1 MQLSSV
7 VLAGLLALAPS
18 FCTFGQSAET
28 QAGAPKEAQTEE
40 KPAEAKGMP
49 PRAAASEYQAQGEA
63 GAVKIG
69 AEFAGHSVPRPEGPL
84 STEEFVVV
92 EVGLFGKDGEKLAIS
107 TEDFSLRINDKKSQ
121 IASSP
126 YGFVTHS
133 LKDPTYEPPEEAAA
147 KEAKSS
153 KSGLSTGARDEGS
166 MPVIVHI
173 PIAMQR
179 SMADYARRASLPIGE
194 RPLPQ
199 AGLLFFRYSGRAQG
213 IHSVELIY
221 SGPAGKATI
230 NMQP

>member
-7 VLAGLLALAPS
+7 ILAGLLVIAPS
-18 FCTFGQSAET
+18 LCSFGQTAET
-28 QAGAPKEAQTEE
+28 QTAPSKEAQTEE

-49 PRAAASEYQAQGEA
+49 PRAAATEYQAQGEA
-63 GAVKIG
+63 GTVKIG

-84 STEEFVVV
+84 STDEFVVV

-107 TEDFSLRINDKKSQ
+107 TEDFSLRINDKKALIS
-121 IASSP
+121 SSP

-133 LKDPTYEPPEEAAA
+133 LKDPTYQPPEEAEA
-147 KEAKSS
+147 KENKS
-153 KSGLSTGARDEGS
+153 KNGISTGARDEGS

-179 SMADYARRASLPIGE
+179 SMADYVRRASLPIGE

-213 IHSVELIY
+213 IHSIELNY
-221 SGPAGKATI
+221 SGPAGKAAMTL
-230 NMQP
+230 QP